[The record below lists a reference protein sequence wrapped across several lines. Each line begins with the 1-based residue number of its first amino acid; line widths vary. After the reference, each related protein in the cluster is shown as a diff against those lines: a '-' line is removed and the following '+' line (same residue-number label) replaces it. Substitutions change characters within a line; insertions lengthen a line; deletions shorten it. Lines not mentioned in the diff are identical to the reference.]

1 MNLIDAIKTEKNFKR
16 RSSNTWIENK
26 FSATYGPNERHQYNF
41 SEPDLLADD
50 WEVTHSEVSI
60 DSQSFDKSF
69 ETAWKE
75 ASHAEHH
82 NSYEFFNALKISL
95 KERLGLHNDD

>member
-41 SEPDLLADD
+41 SAPDLLADD
-50 WEVTHSEVSI
+50 WEVTPHEI
-60 DSQSFDKSF
+60 ALDGPSFDL
-69 ETAWKE
+69 
-75 ASHAEHH
+75 
-82 NSYEFFNALKISL
+82 YFNAAWIDATHKEHDNNFEFYTNLKTLL
-95 KERLGLHNDD
+95 KERLGLS